1 MNIEPWEI
9 IASIN
14 DCLKPLRE
22 ADSPAIIATL
32 DLVAL
37 RNKVR
42 AQLDRLRSNIIEL
55 YSERAAYFVLFPLT
69 AHCDE
74 LVKKMIL
81 DINHLEW
88 PSLQQ
93 ELYQVAD
100 GGDLFYELLDTVLGK
115 PETLP
120 LVYEVY
126 YFCLSDGFCGRYATN
141 PDRIAD
147 YLKKLHQHI
156 ILPTLPPSVAES
168 PTLKKWSNLRIRNR
182 VYYGTALT
190 LLILFYCFLTF
201 LASTWQPT
209 GLGI

>member
-1 MNIEPWEI
+1 MSIEPWEI

-14 DCLKPLRE
+14 DCLSSLRE
-22 ADSPAIIATL
+22 ADSPATIAMI
-32 DLVAL
+32 DFVEL
-37 RNKVR
+37 RT
-42 AQLDRLRSNIIEL
+42 RLRTEL
-55 YSERAAYFVLFPLT
+55 EDLRTTITEQHSERDAYFALFPLI

-100 GGDLFYELLDTVLGK
+100 AGDLFYELLDSILGK

-126 YFCLSDGFCGRYATN
+126 YFCLNDGFCGRHGGNT
-141 PDRIAD
+141 DKLFE
-147 YLKKLHQHI
+147 YLKKLRSHI
-156 ILPTLPPSVAES
+156 ILPPITATALPVPA
-168 PTLKKWSNLRIRNR
+168 PKKWANFRMMNR
-182 VYYGTALT
+182 LYYGGSIL
-190 LLILFYCFLTF
+190 LLILMYFFLTF

-209 GLGI
+209 T